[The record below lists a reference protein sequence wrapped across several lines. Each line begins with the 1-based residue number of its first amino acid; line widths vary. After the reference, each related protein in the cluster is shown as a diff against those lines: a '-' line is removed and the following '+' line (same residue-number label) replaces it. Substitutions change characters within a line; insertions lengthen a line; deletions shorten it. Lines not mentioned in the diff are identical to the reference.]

1 MNKKQFL
8 AALLLPAWAASSIG
22 ATQLSLLSDLGVR
35 GAYRHCEYSNGKV
48 YGINANSSCPPSMA
62 EPAADGKGMGYFKSE
77 SHEGSNKQCI
87 YRVAGQ
93 DRTLRVDTHAQ
104 CPLNHEF

>member
-1 MNKKQFL
+1 MYKKHYLVALLASAWALSSL
-8 AALLLPAWAASSIG
+8 AAP
-22 ATQLSLLSDLGVR
+22 QLSLLTDLGVR

-48 YGINANSSCPPSMA
+48 YGIDANRSCPPSMA

-77 SHEGSNKQCI
+77 SHEGSNKQCV